1 MTDRWFR
8 TVKSFWFPA
17 FAGMTEKEK
26 HGMTEKE
33 KHGMTEKEK
42 HGKLRMKDAGDKD
55 SGYRGKWYRK

>member
-1 MTDRWFR
+1 
-8 TVKSFWFPA
+8 
-17 FAGMTEKEK
+17 MTEKEK